1 MDQFAAQAAGNHAA
15 VGQVDGQYRV
25 VSLHIRAE
33 EQQRGAVEPEL
44 EPRQITR
51 VDGRCRRNCRS
62 SDDFAA
68 TIDTAKAW
76 PCLSVRRR
84 RSWKEMFDSA

>member
-1 MDQFAAQAAGNHAA
+1 MADA
-15 VGQVDGQYRV
+15 VGT
-25 VSLHIRAE
+25 A
-33 EQQRGAVEPEL
+33 AP
-44 EPRQITR
+44 
-51 VDGRCRRNCRS
+51 

-84 RSWKEMFDSA
+84 RSWEEMFDSM